1 MSTVVDY
8 AGLYPPAALAAPTVV
23 TNYNKIVGGGN
34 SWMLGRLVWPAARLS
49 ELSEL
54 ARSLAPTVRPPQT
67 EGAWAVTAVT
77 PPAGEAAFADSLTAV
92 AHFNHRH
99 EQEGEP
105 AMRIDSLEIR
115 VASPVEVERTAS
127 RLPEGL
133 FPYFEIP
140 WEPDPRGTI
149 AALTDMDCGAKV
161 RTGGEAAAAFP
172 SARQLVRFIAA
183 CHFARVPFKAT
194 AGLHRALGHQSG
206 ATGATHFGFLNVF
219 LGACLLHAG
228 RIDAEGLEMMLADAD
243 LGSFDFS
250 ERAIAWREASVS
262 IEGIEDART
271 RFVHSFGSC
280 SFEEPLADLVKLEL
294 VAAGV
299 S

>member
-8 AGLYPPAALAAPTVV
+8 AGLYPPAALDAPTVV
-23 TNYNKIVGGGN
+23 ANYGKITAGRN
-34 SWMLGRLVWPAARLS
+34 SWMLGRLVWPTARLP
-49 ELSEL
+49 ELSEI
-54 ARSLAPTVRPPQT
+54 AKSHAPTAQPPET
-67 EGAWAVTAVT
+67 EGAWAITAVT
-77 PPAGEAAFADSLTAV
+77 LPANDAAFADSLTAV
-92 AHFNHRH
+92 EHFNHRH

-115 VASPVEVERTAS
+115 VASAVDVQRTAD

-140 WEPDPRGTI
+140 WEPDPRGMI
-149 AALTDMDCGAKV
+149 AALADLDCGAKV

-172 SARQLVRFIAA
+172 SPRQLARFIAA

-194 AGLHRALGHQSG
+194 AGLHRALGHASE

-228 RIDAEGLEMMLADAD
+228 RVDAEALEMLLSDSD
-243 LGSFDFS
+243 LGSFDFCD
-250 ERAIAWREASVS
+250 RAIAWREASLS
-262 IEGIEDART
+262 AEEIEDARG

-280 SFEEPLADLVKLEL
+280 SFEEPLHDLVHLEL
-294 VAAGV
+294 VPAGV